1 MADGITHSD
10 ITPDEDLGR
19 VILLRA
25 ASIAPQVRTVP
36 DDTEAKKD
44 AIAVLK
50 RVANRWAETGTG
62 AVQSMSRNGTSMT
75 LRDVGHAFA
84 PTDLRDLR
92 LIFDIPEPAHAGPLG
107 SFPTDRPLSRIWPEE
122 TP

>member
-1 MADGITHSD
+1 MVDGITHSD

-25 ASIAPQVRTVP
+25 ADIAPQVRTVP
-36 DDTEAKKD
+36 DATEAKKD

-92 LIFDIPEPAHAGPLG
+92 LIFGIPESTHAGPLG
-107 SFPTDRPLSRIWPEE
+107 SFPTDRPLSRIWPEGK
-122 TP
+122 P

>member
-1 MADGITHSD
+1 
-10 ITPDEDLGR
+10 
-19 VILLRA
+19 
-25 ASIAPQVRTVP
+25 
-36 DDTEAKKD
+36 
-44 AIAVLK
+44 VLK

-92 LIFDIPEPAHAGPLG
+92 LIFGIPDPAHAGPLG
-107 SFPTDRPLSRIWPEE
+107 SFPTDRLLSRIWPEGK
-122 TP
+122 P